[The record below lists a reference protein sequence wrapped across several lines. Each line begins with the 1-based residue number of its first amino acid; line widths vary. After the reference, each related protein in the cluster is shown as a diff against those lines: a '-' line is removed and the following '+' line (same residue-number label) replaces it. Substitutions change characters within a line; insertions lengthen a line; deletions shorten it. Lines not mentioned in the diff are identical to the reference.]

1 MDERSYFINE
11 FKRRLRVAARNGLLS
26 KKSCAA
32 TVDHIAGPRACVIL
46 LSAHRHTGEILRV
59 LRKDEFALLRGLV
72 PFDMPERETIDAYMI
87 GASVRIEI
95 GWPAY
100 LAQHRIYL
108 SAVNDKPHGNG
119 RWLAGIDERGLT
131 TVCQLNDKTPH
142 FLIAGQTGS
151 GKSVAVQNMIVQLA
165 RDTKNELILIDGKW
179 GESLG
184 GLDRLAIAPCAVNL
198 DDAKAAL
205 SYAYHRMEARYEGGE
220 LWVFGLDPVVT
231 HRLIIIFDEFQE
243 YTSDKDCASLM
254 RKIAS
259 LGRAVN
265 VHLVAST
272 QHPLCDVLGDSQT
285 RRNLPGR
292 IALQVEDRVA
302 SKVIIGNTSPRAD
315 LLTGDGDC
323 YIVAGTIKRRVQ
335 GAYVDERDWQ
345 AIPAKTRKI
354 DQWSNIDT
362 ITVKSKS
369 NFRQFTAQEV
379 ANAIDTRMNGEG
391 RGKFRSRFETPP
403 GGDRSR
409 KLLTL
414 ADDVLKIIDIET
426 WRPE

>member
-1 MDERSYFINE
+1 MDERSYFVNE
-11 FKRRLRVAARNGLLS
+11 FKRRLRVAAHNGLLS
-26 KKSCAA
+26 KKSCVVI
-32 TVDHIAGPRACVIL
+32 VDHIAGPRACVIL

-72 PFDMPERETIDAYMI
+72 PFDMPERETIDAYMV

-95 GWPAY
+95 GWPS
-100 LAQHRIYL
+100 YL
-108 SAVNDKPHGNG
+108 SQWRIPLSTVNDRPYDNG
-119 RWLAGIDERGLT
+119 CWLAGIDERGKST
-131 TVCQLNDKTPH
+131 TCLLNDKTPH

-151 GKSVAVQNMIVQLA
+151 GKSIAVQNLVVQLSQDPA
-165 RDTKNELILIDGKW
+165 NELILIDGKW
-179 GESLG
+179 GESLAP
-184 GLDRLAIAPCAVNL
+184 LEKLSIAPCAVNL

-205 SYAYHRMEARYEGGE
+205 SYAYRRLEARHTGE
-220 LWVFGLDPVVT
+220 ELPNDDGT
-231 HRLIIIFDEFQE
+231 HNRIVIVFDEFQE
-243 YTSDKDCASLM
+243 YTDDKDCAQLM

-259 LGRAVN
+259 QGRAKC
-265 VHLVAST
+265 VHLIAAT

-323 YIVAGTIKRRVQ
+323 YIVAGDIKRRVQ
-335 GAYVDERDWQ
+335 GTYVDERDWQ
-345 AIPAKTRKI
+345 ALPAKTRKI

-369 NFRQFTAQEV
+369 NFRQFTAQEI

-391 RGKFRSRFETPP
+391 RGKFRERFKTPP